1 MFLLVW
7 LSACAG
13 SEGAPVRPSPLD
25 SLPESLATV
34 PPPSLSI
41 SSEEARQ
48 EALLQE
54 PPPLRL
60 RALDR
65 EPISNAYAIDD
76 IDNLLFRVQPE
87 SVRESVRAIYVQRGG
102 TFLWSDGLVLTPAAE
117 ALLRLI
123 SDLPDHGVRRELVGA
138 ALIENLAHAA
148 HWISELLGELP
159 KRAKWGFE
167 SFGVRSNLARL
178 RLLLTEEL
186 DIRLTGAALALVRL
200 LGLLDVGGDDLAA
213 LLQEDQARLAFV
225 RSLVP
230 HSERYER
237 LVKAHRLYGAMHDFE
252 DCSGFAGGAKLV
264 VGRRDPRVPCLR
276 RRLEVELDGL
286 SGMRKVP
293 AWAKDDRSE
302 GDSHDERLAW
312 LLTRFQESRALP
324 PSGDLDEATIA
335 ALSVPRRAL
344 VDQIRTAM
352 RAVRGSGSRG
362 KGTYVL
368 VNIPEFTAELVVD
381 SEVRRRHRV
390 VVGYSYGTGGGRTK
404 LLTSSIERVVV
415 NPGWTPSDGILQN
428 ELLPKEKADPGYLQR
443 EGFSRFVRPNGQE
456 GYYQLP
462 GDRNALGRVTLN
474 FENQNF
480 LYLHGTPDETAFG
493 YVSRALSHGCVRVQ
507 DVEAFALDV
516 LDVAGGMTATEF
528 ERALDSRRKVEVKLE
543 RPVPIAIDYY
553 RVSVADDGLVR
564 FLPNIYRF

>member
-1 MFLLVW
+1 MNGPGRAVFLLVW

-13 SEGAPVRPSPLD
+13 SEGASVRPPPLD
-25 SLPESLATV
+25 PLPESLAAV

-41 SSEEARQ
+41 TPTED
-48 EALLQE
+48 E
-54 PPPLRL
+54 PPPIR
-60 RALDR
+60 RREPDR
-65 EPISNAYAIDD
+65 EPIADAYPVDD
-76 IDNLLFRVQPE
+76 LENLLLRVQPE
-87 SVRESVRAIYVQRGG
+87 SVRESVRDVYVSRGG
-102 TFLWSDGLVLTPAAE
+102 TFLWSDGLGLTPAAE
-117 ALLRLI
+117 ALVRLVNAV
-123 SDLPDHGVRRELVGA
+123 PDHGIRPEVIGA
-138 ALIENLAHAA
+138 GIIENLAHAA
-148 HWISELLGELP
+148 SWCSELLGELP

-167 SFGVRSNLARL
+167 DFGARANLARL

-200 LGLLDVGGDDLAA
+200 LGLSEVGGRDLAA
-213 LLQEDQARLAFV
+213 LLERDEGRLAFV
-225 RSLVP
+225 ESLVP
-230 HSERYER
+230 RSDRYER
-237 LVKAHRLYGAMHDFE
+237 LVKAHGRYRAMNDFE
-252 DCSGFAGGAKLV
+252 ACSGLAGGATLT

-276 RRLEVELDGL
+276 RRLEAEVEGLAGVREAPVDGERR
-286 SGMRKVP
+286 G
-293 AWAKDDRSE
+293 
-302 GDSHDERLAW
+302 GDVYDERLAW
-312 LLTRFQESRALP
+312 LLRRFQDSRGLS
-324 PSGDLDEATIA
+324 PSGALDEATIT
-335 ALSVPRRAL
+335 ALDVPRPAL
-344 VDQIRTAM
+344 VDQIRAAM
-352 RAVRGSGSRG
+352 RAVRGSGTRG

-381 SEVRRRHRV
+381 DEVRRRHRV
-390 VVGYSYGTGGGRTK
+390 VVGYPYGTGGGRTK

-443 EGFSRFVRPNGQE
+443 EGFRRFVRPNGQE

-493 YVSRALSHGCVRVQ
+493 FVSRALSHGCVRVQ

-516 LDVAGGMTATEF
+516 LDVAGGMTAAEF
-528 ERALDSRRKVEVKLE
+528 ERALDSRRKAEVRLD

-553 RVSVADDGLVR
+553 RVVVADDGLVR